1 MRPRETAFLVQ
12 SMARER
18 GMSGMVGRW
27 SYYDAALRQID
38 SSVRPEYRYDPRTR
52 PWYAEAAEKNTQI
65 LTAPYVFFTT
75 QEVGV
80 TLSQPSEDGRAVIGL
95 DVALTDLGREIAGL
109 RLMPRTEIAVVD
121 KDLRVLAYPDMSR
134 VIMQGG
140 ATSSLRLRTLDD
152 LGVSSLQAMQGP
164 GLQSGKS
171 QRLVADGEEWL
182 TRALPLESMRWR
194 GLQILMAI
202 PTQAL
207 LADVNENLRRQVWL
221 SVSLIGLMLPV
232 GWLAG
237 RAAGGAQP
245 VWPGVAGA
253 GAGAVR
259 LPACGPLPVARARG
273 ARPGAGDGPH
283 VGHHPGV
290 SAHHPPH
297 QRRIAH

>member
-95 DVALTDLGREIAGL
+95 DVALTDLGHEIAGL

-121 KDLRVLAYPDMSR
+121 KDPRVEEFRKGLEDSGASILCVGGYPVPPSYAR
-134 VIMQGG
+134 SV
-140 ATSSLRLRTLDD
+140 
-152 LGVSSLQAMQGP
+152 
-164 GLQSGKS
+164 KS
-171 QRLVADGEEWL
+171 PE
-182 TRALPLESMRWR
+182 
-194 GLQILMAI
+194 
-202 PTQAL
+202 
-207 LADVNENLRRQVWL
+207 
-221 SVSLIGLMLPV
+221 
-232 GWLAG
+232 
-237 RAAGGAQP
+237 AQP
-245 VWPGVAGA
+245 AKA
-253 GAGAVR
+253 
-259 LPACGPLPVARARG
+259 
-273 ARPGAGDGPH
+273 
-283 VGHHPGV
+283 
-290 SAHHPPH
+290 SA
-297 QRRIAH
+297 